1 MKTTIDIPDPL
12 FRQVKVRAA
21 LKAQTMK
28 AFVLEAILDKL
39 QAEAA
44 ARDSQSGWR
53 SVFGKATA
61 GSVEEIQA
69 VIDAEF
75 SQLDPEDWK

>member
-39 QAEAA
+39 QAEAV

-53 SVFGKATA
+53 SVFGQAAA

-69 VIDAEF
+69 VVDAEF